1 MRSCARDYWFKHREV
16 FRSLIDSVPLY
27 ASNITRVLENE
38 YRRWPIMQNTENW
51 ALKDPYEN
59 YDEALDSL
67 VLWMKARYE
76 WINNA
81 LEQ

>member
-1 MRSCARDYWFKHREV
+1 
-16 FRSLIDSVPLY
+16 
-27 ASNITRVLENE
+27 
-38 YRRWPIMQNTENW
+38 MQNTENW